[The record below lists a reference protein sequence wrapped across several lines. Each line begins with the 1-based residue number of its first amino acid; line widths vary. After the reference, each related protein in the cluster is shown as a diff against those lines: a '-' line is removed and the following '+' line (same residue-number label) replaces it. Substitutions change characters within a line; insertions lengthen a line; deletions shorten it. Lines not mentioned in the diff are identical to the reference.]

1 MLGFCVAIV
10 AVVTFVLARLFGGS
24 LVPRSVPVL
33 AAFLALVLAVVCRY
47 VARLVE
53 DRHLRPPDDQ
63 SEPIVV
69 FGAGDAGNQIT
80 RTLLRS
86 PNSPYRPVALVDD
99 DPRLARMQLNGL
111 RVRGTGADALD
122 VATRYGAGS
131 VLVAIPSIT
140 GEQLRVF
147 AAPLLDA
154 GLQVLV
160 LPPVAELLGHVRPSD
175 IRPITVADLLGRHP
189 AEVDTAA
196 IAGYVTGRRVL
207 VTGRRRLDR
216 RRAVPPAALLPPE
229 RTRDARP
236 RRVRSPRHPAGA
248 RGSGPA
254 RLTVARPRRHPRSR
268 AHLPGL
274 PAAPPGG
281 RVPRRRAEAPAAAR
295 VQPVRGVED
304 QRRRHPS
311 RARGGGGVGVSRL
324 VNVSSD
330 KAADPASVLGYVK
343 RICERLTAEVADRT
357 GLPYVSVRFGNV
369 LGSKGSMLGVFE
381 RQIRDGGPIT
391 VTHPDVSRYF
401 MTSEEAIALTI
412 QAGAIGRPGEVLV
425 LDMGEPVRIAEV
437 ATRLAEQASSTVPI
451 VYTGLRPGEKLHEV
465 LLGAGEVDVR
475 PTHPLI
481 SQVPVPPLRFDDARA
496 ACSVDGRLVLSVA
509 SLEIAAEWGLGGAAE
524 RPSSTMMVVDDGDDG

>member
-1 MLGFCVAIV
+1 MQGLVGLSLGLYRRRYHYGSFDEVRVLGFCVAIV
-10 AVVTFVLARLFGGS
+10 AVATFVLARLFGGS

-122 VATRYGAGS
+122 VANRHGAGS

-140 GEQLRVF
+140 GERLRAF
-147 AAPLLDA
+147 AAPLLEA

-207 VTGRRRLDR
+207 VTG
-216 RRAVPPAALLPPE
+216 
-229 RTRDARP
+229 
-236 RRVRSPRHPAGA
+236 AG
-248 RGSGPA
+248 GSIGSELCRQLHVLPA
-254 RLTVARPRRHPRSR
+254 RAR
-268 AHLPGL
+268 
-274 PAAPPGG
+274 
-281 RVPRRRAEAPAAAR
+281 
-295 VQPVRGVED
+295 
-304 QRRRHPS
+304 
-311 RARGGGGVGVSRL
+311 
-324 VNVSSD
+324 
-330 KAADPASVLGYVK
+330 
-343 RICERLTAEVADRT
+343 
-357 GLPYVSVRFGNV
+357 
-369 LGSKGSMLGVFE
+369 
-381 RQIRDGGPIT
+381 
-391 VTHPDVSRYF
+391 
-401 MTSEEAIALTI
+401 
-412 QAGAIGRPGEVLV
+412 
-425 LDMGEPVRIAEV
+425 
-437 ATRLAEQASSTVPI
+437 
-451 VYTGLRPGEKLHEV
+451 
-465 LLGAGEVDVR
+465 
-475 PTHPLI
+475 
-481 SQVPVPPLRFDDARA
+481 
-496 ACSVDGRLVLSVA
+496 
-509 SLEIAAEWGLGGAAE
+509 W
-524 RPSSTMMVVDDGDDG
+524 